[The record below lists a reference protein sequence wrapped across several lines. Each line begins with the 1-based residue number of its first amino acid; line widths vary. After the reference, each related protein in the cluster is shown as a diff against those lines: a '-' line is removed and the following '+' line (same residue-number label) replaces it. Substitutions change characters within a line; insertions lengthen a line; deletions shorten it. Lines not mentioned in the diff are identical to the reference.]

1 MSHGLDDKMSEWIN
15 LERLPGNDLPIPKYE
30 TEMSAGIDFGACLKR
45 PCILIGQAKSKTYF
59 LPSEYALRQYY
70 ITRTVDEA
78 AFENA
83 HGLLR
88 QSLQSSDNCEPNETK
103 TPAVIVAP
111 GEVIMIP
118 LGWKSEFGT
127 HCVMHLHVRSSV
139 GLLGLT
145 LANGTGIIDPDYRG
159 ELFAAVFNRS
169 QYPVKIEHG
178 DRVVQGV
185 LLRFNQAVVQETT
198 VGQTIR
204 GEGGFGSTGLKT
216 T

>member
-1 MSHGLDDKMSEWIN
+1 MPNNSDDKMSEWIN

-45 PCILIGQAKSKTYF
+45 PCIQIGEKKSKSYF
-59 LPSEYALRQYY
+59 LPAEHAKSP
-70 ITRTVDEA
+70 I
-78 AFENA
+78 
-83 HGLLR
+83 R
-88 QSLQSSDNCEPNETK
+88 QSLASADEWEPNGVK
-103 TPAVIVAP
+103 TPAIIVAP

-118 LGWKSEFGT
+118 LGFKSEFGV

-169 QYPVKIEHG
+169 QYNVKIEHG

-198 VGQTIR
+198 VGETAR

-216 T
+216 A